1 MMPKRIADLAIGQPI
16 TDMTGSGPFKVIEFK
31 PGVKTVYAKNTDYV
45 PRKEPASGLAGGK
58 VVNVDKVE
66 WDVMPDALTTANALL
81 GGEIDFVEQFP
92 YDLLPMIEGN
102 KDLKEESLSPVGYF
116 TMYRFNFKYPPF
128 NNKKIRQAAM
138 YAIGQEDVMKAL
150 VGNPKYWKT
159 CASLWGCGTPLES
172 DIGKDVVVPSNIEKA
187 KALLKEA
194 GYDNTPILVMH
205 ATDVG
210 TLSAQPVV
218 MAQALRKA
226 GFNVNLAAMDWQL
239 SLIHI

>member
-1 MMPKRIADLAIGQPI
+1 MERHA
-16 TDMTGSGPFKVIEFK
+16 
-31 PGVKTVYAKNTDYV
+31 
-45 PRKEPASGLAGGK
+45 RR
-58 VVNVDKVE
+58 
-66 WDVMPDALTTANALL
+66 LTTANALL

-92 YDLLPMIEGN
+92 YDLLPMVEGN

-138 YAIGQEDVMKAL
+138 YAVGQEDVMKAL
-150 VGNPKYWKT
+150 VGNPKYWRT
-159 CASLWGCGTPLES
+159 CASLWGCGTPLET
-172 DIGKDVVVPSNIEKA
+172 DIGKDVVVPQNTEKA

-194 GYDNTPILVMH
+194 GYDNTPVLIMH

-218 MAQALRKA
+218 IAQALRKA
-226 GFNVNLAAMDWQL
+226 GFNVNLMAMDWQ
-239 SLIHI
+239 SVATRRASRPRPPKAAGTSTTPTGTPPT